1 MKPSNNTTIYTKK
14 ALQQNGFKAILFTQS
29 KKTIAEPGNSNDKLV
44 ANSTP
49 KACFFIR
56 NFRSFK
62 ESDMQYC
69 TSVFLSMVAYS
80 GKGFALCCVPQVAVF
95 QPVIRYRPQVW
106 KLQAVTSLKLFTCG
120 VNAMIYQFLGV
131 SRQHYDPT
139 QAEQIRI
146 LAESENQARAYLA
159 RNYVL
164 ILLGRLPNSAKNDR
178 TLIISP
184 CQTQQNNGKIAP
196 HFEKE
201 SASREK
207 LNIHKA
213 NSTPNKHRA
222 FFVRDFRTPK
232 ENNRSNF
239 GWVAYH
245 SMMACSGQSL
255 RLAGFPCV
263 PVSHPA
269 TRYRQTVRSLAIAFE
284 QFTQGL
290 LAMKTFTKPT
300 ALLTPIALIQAVK
313 GGIYA

>member
-14 ALQQNGFKAILFTQS
+14 ALQQNRFKAILFTQS
-29 KKTIAEPGNSNDKLV
+29 QKTIAEPGNSNDKSV

-49 KACFFIR
+49 QACFFIR
-56 NFRSFK
+56 SIRTP
-62 ESDMQYC
+62 QARQWRH
-69 TSVFLSMVAYS
+69 SMVAYS
-80 GKGFALCCVPQVAVF
+80 GKGFALCCEPLIAVF
-95 QPVIRYRPQVW
+95 QPVMRYRPQAW
-106 KLQAVTSLKLFTCG
+106 KLQAVTSENLLSG
-120 VNAMIYQFLGV
+120 VTKMIYQFLGV

-159 RNYVL
+159 RDYVL

-178 TLIISP
+178 TLIIPP

-207 LNIHKA
+207 LNSLQA
-213 NSTPNKHRA
+213 NSTPKEKRA

-239 GWVAYH
+239 GLVAYH
-245 SMMACSGQSL
+245 SMMAYSGQSL
-255 RLAGFPCV
+255 AIGCFPV
-263 PVSHPA
+263 KAVSHPA
-269 TRYRQTVRSLAIAFE
+269 IRYRQTVRSLAIAFDNL
-284 QFTQGL
+284 FTGL
-290 LAMKTFTKPT
+290 LAMKTFTKLT
-300 ALLTPIALIQAVK
+300 ALFTPIALTQAVK
-313 GGIYA
+313 GGSYA